1 MGEPR
6 DSLAL
11 SNLLICHESE
21 SCLNEQQQDDDDDD
35 ETKIERS
42 DEQRKPHCFATIGDD
57 DEDYV
62 AELARKENRRFDDDD
77 DKPTKTTSSL
87 DRLIAIDWILT
98 TRTRFGFQHQTAYI
112 AISYLDLFL
121 QKRFIG
127 LQKDESWAIRLLSVA
142 SLSLAAKME
151 ERVVPGLSQYPQ
163 DQDFVFKPDVIRKT
177 ELLILSTLDWKMSLI
192 TPFHYLNYFL
202 AKISP
207 DRNQSVSKELVLLRS
222 SESLLALTKEISVTD
237 YRQFV
242 VAAAT
247 TLLAS
252 STSSDIRLTREEMG
266 NKFGSVS
273 WWTSN
278 ENDNVYSCYQ
288 RMLEI
293 EERKHMTPP
302 ELAVPGPVV
311 GSGSGAKRRL
321 SFVDSDQPSSSSP
334 DAKRMRR
341 L

>member
-1 MGEPR
+1 MGEPSGAR
-6 DSLAL
+6 DSLA
-11 SNLLICHESE
+11 LLICHESE
-21 SCLNEQQQDDDDDD
+21 SCLNEQQDDDDDE

-42 DEQRKPHCFATIGDD
+42 DEQKPHCLPVATIGDD

-62 AELARKENRRFDDDD
+62 AELVRKENQRFDDN
-77 DKPTKTTSSL
+77 KPTKTTSSL

-121 QKRFIG
+121 EKRFIG
-127 LQKDESWAIRLLSVA
+127 KDESWAIRLLSVA

-151 ERVVPGLSQYPQ
+151 ERIVPGLSQYPQ

-177 ELLILSTLDWKMSLI
+177 ELMILSTLDWKMSLI

-207 DRNQSVSKELVLLRS
+207 TDHNNHSVSKELLLLRS
-222 SESLLALTKEISVTD
+222 SESLLALTKEISFTD

-252 STSSDIRLTREEMG
+252 STSSDIRLTREEMS
-266 NKFGSVS
+266 NKFGSSIS

-278 ENDNVYSCYQ
+278 ENDNLYSCYQ
-288 RMLEI
+288 RMQEI

-321 SFVDSDQPSSSSP
+321 SFDDSDQPSSSSP
-334 DAKRMRR
+334 PAKRMRR

>member
-11 SNLLICHESE
+11 SNLLLCHESE
-21 SCLNEQQQDDDDDD
+21 SCLNEQQDDD

-42 DEQRKPHCFATIGDD
+42 DEQQQKPHCLPLSATIGDD

-62 AELARKENRRFDDDD
+62 AELVRKENLRFDDNS
-77 DKPTKTTSSL
+77 KPTKTTSSL

-121 QKRFIG
+121 HKRFIG

-151 ERVVPGLSQYPQ
+151 ERIVPGLSQYPQ

-192 TPFHYLNYFL
+192 TPFHYLNYFT

-207 DRNQSVSKELVLLRS
+207 TDRNRSVSKDLVLLRS

-252 STSSDIRLTREEMG
+252 STSSSDIRLTREEMS

-302 ELAVPGPVV
+302 PALAVPGPVV

-321 SFVDSDQPSSSSP
+321 SFDDSDQPSSP
-334 DAKRMRR
+334 AKRMRR

>member
-21 SCLNEQQQDDDDDD
+21 SCLNEQQQDDDDD

-42 DEQRKPHCFATIGDD
+42 DEQQKPHCFATIGDD

-62 AELARKENRRFDDDD
+62 AELVRKENRRFDDDD

-87 DRLIAIDWILT
+87 DRLIAIDWILA

-121 QKRFIG
+121 HKRFIG

-237 YRQFV
+237 NRQYV

-278 ENDNVYSCYQ
+278 ENDNVYSCYE
-288 RMLEI
+288 RMQEI

-321 SFVDSDQPSSSSP
+321 SFDDSDQPSSSSP

>member
-1 MGEPR
+1 MSEPR
-6 DSLAL
+6 DTL
-11 SNLLICHESE
+11 SLLICHESE
-21 SCLNEQQQDDDDDD
+21 SCLNEQDDDE

-42 DEQRKPHCFATIGDD
+42 DEQKQKQHSFAVLTTIGED

-62 AELARKENRRFDDDD
+62 AELVRKENHRFDEN
-77 DKPTKTTSSL
+77 TKTTSSI

-121 QKRFIG
+121 SKRFIG

-163 DQDFVFKPDVIRKT
+163 DQDFVFKTDVIRKT

-192 TPFHYLNYFL
+192 TPFHYLNYFIS
-202 AKISP
+202 KISP
-207 DRNQSVSKELVLLRS
+207 TDQSSELVLLRS

-237 YRQFV
+237 YRQFI

-252 STSSDIRLTREEMG
+252 SSDIRLTREEMG
-266 NKFGSVS
+266 NKFGSIS
-273 WWTSN
+273 WWSSN
-278 ENDNVYSCYQ
+278 ENDNVYSCYE
-288 RMLEI
+288 RMQEI

-302 ELAVPGPVV
+302 PEVSVPGPVV

-321 SFVDSDQPSSSSP
+321 SFDDDSDQPSSSP
-334 DAKRMRR
+334 DKRMRR

>member
-1 MGEPR
+1 MGEPSGAR

-21 SCLNEQQQDDDDDD
+21 SSFNDDDD
-35 ETKIERS
+35 ETNPKRS
-42 DEQRKPHCFATIGDD
+42 DEQQPHSVTAIGDD

-62 AELARKENRRFDDDD
+62 AELARKENRRFEAAE
-77 DKPTKTTSSL
+77 PTKTTSSF

-112 AISYLDLFL
+112 AISYFDLFL
-121 QKRFIG
+121 ERRFIG
-127 LQKDESWAIRLLSVA
+127 LQRDESTWAIRLLSVA
-142 SLSLAAKME
+142 CLSLAAKME
-151 ERVVPGLSQYPQ
+151 ERIVPGLSQYPQ
-163 DQDFVFKPDVIRKT
+163 DQDFIFKPDVIRKT
-177 ELLILSTLDWKMSLI
+177 ELMILSTLGWKMNLI
-192 TPFHYLNYFL
+192 TPFHYLNYFV
-202 AKISP
+202 AKIS
-207 DRNQSVSKELVLLRS
+207 REHNHSVSKDLVLLRS
-222 SESLLALTKEISVTD
+222 SDSLLALTKEISFTD

-252 STSSDIRLTREEMG
+252 STSMDIRLTREEMAS
-266 NKFGSVS
+266 KFGSIS

-278 ENDNVYSCYQ
+278 VNDNVYSCYE
-288 RMLEI
+288 RMQEI

-302 ELAVPGPVV
+302 EAAGDIQPAVA
-311 GSGSGAKRRL
+311 SGSGVKRRL
-321 SFVDSDQPSSSSP
+321 SFDDSDQTSP
-334 DAKRMRR
+334 VKRMRR

>member
-1 MGEPR
+1 MDEPR

-11 SNLLICHESE
+11 SNLLLCHESE
-21 SCLNEQQQDDDDDD
+21 SSLNQEGDD
-35 ETKIERS
+35 ETNLRRS
-42 DEQRKPHCFATIGDD
+42 EQPHCFVAATTIGDD

-62 AELARKENRRFDDDD
+62 AELVRKENLRFEAE
-77 DKPTKTTSSL
+77 PTKTTSSF

-112 AISYLDLFL
+112 AISYFDLFL
-121 QKRFIG
+121 ERRFIG
-127 LQKDESWAIRLLSVA
+127 LQRDESWAIRLLSVA
-142 SLSLAAKME
+142 CLSLAAKME
-151 ERVVPGLSQYPQ
+151 ERIVPGLSQYPQ

-177 ELLILSTLDWKMSLI
+177 ELMILSTLDWKLNLI
-192 TPFHYLNYFL
+192 TPFHYLNYFV
-202 AKISP
+202 AKISQEQ
-207 DRNQSVSKELVLLRS
+207 NQSVSKELVLLRS
-222 SESLLALTKEISVTD
+222 SESLLALTKEISFTD

-247 TLLAS
+247 TMLAS
-252 STSSDIRLTREEMG
+252 STSSNIRLTREEMAT
-266 NKFGSVS
+266 KFGSIS

-288 RMLEI
+288 RMQEF

-302 ELAVPGPVV
+302 ELADSGDIKPAVA
-311 GSGSGAKRRL
+311 SGSGAKRRL
-321 SFVDSDQPSSSSP
+321 SFDDSEQTSP
-334 DAKRMRR
+334 AKRMRR

>member
-21 SCLNEQQQDDDDDD
+21 TCLNEQQDDDDD

-42 DEQRKPHCFATIGDD
+42 DEQKPHCLPVSATIGED

-62 AELARKENRRFDDDD
+62 AELVRKENRRFDVV

-121 QKRFIG
+121 EKRFIG

-177 ELLILSTLDWKMSLI
+177 ELMILSTLDWKMSLI

-207 DRNQSVSKELVLLRS
+207 TDHNISKELALLRS
-222 SESLLALTKEISVTD
+222 SESLLALTKEISFTD

-252 STSSDIRLTREEMG
+252 STSSDIRLTREEMS
-266 NKFGSVS
+266 NKFGSIS

-278 ENDNVYSCYQ
+278 ENDNVYSCFEKMQ
-288 RMLEI
+288 EI
-293 EERKHMTPP
+293 EERKHMTPPP

-321 SFVDSDQPSSSSP
+321 SFDDSDQPSSP
-334 DAKRMRR
+334 AKRMRR

>member
-1 MGEPR
+1 MAEPR

-21 SCLNEQQQDDDDDD
+21 SCLNEQNDD

-42 DEQRKPHCFATIGDD
+42 DYEQKSFAAIGDD

-62 AELARKENRRFDDDD
+62 AELVRKENHRFDDN
-77 DKPTKTTSSL
+77 KPTKTTSSSL

-121 QKRFIG
+121 EKRCIG
-127 LQKDESWAIRLLSVA
+127 KDESWAIRLLSVA

-177 ELLILSTLDWKMSLI
+177 ELMILSTLDWKMSLI
-192 TPFHYLNYFL
+192 TPFHYLNYFV

-207 DRNQSVSKELVLLRS
+207 TDHRNNSNELVLLRS
-222 SESLLALTKEISVTD
+222 SESLLALTKEISFTD

-252 STSSDIRLTREEMG
+252 STSSDISRLTREEMA
-266 NKFGSVS
+266 NKFGSVIS

-302 ELAVPGPVV
+302 EVLVPGPVV

-321 SFVDSDQPSSSSP
+321 SFDDSDQPSPSSSP
-334 DAKRMRR
+334 PAKRMRR